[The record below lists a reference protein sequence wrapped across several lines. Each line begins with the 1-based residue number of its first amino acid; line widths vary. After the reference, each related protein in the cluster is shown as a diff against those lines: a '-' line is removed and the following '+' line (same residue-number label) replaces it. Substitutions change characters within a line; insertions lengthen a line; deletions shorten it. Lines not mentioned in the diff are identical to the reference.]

1 MYCCNKCNILFCTP
15 RCVPHIVQAI
25 RKETVKMQDEW
36 EVGLASTSRLTP
48 SSTPSSSAP
57 STTMDQSVSV
67 PDAYCFEL
75 LSMVLALSGS
85 RVGRSYVAQQDGL
98 LLDLVS
104 LLHTGTP
111 RIQRQVSYYYFIYFL
126 FPYYRLN
133 LVQRRIMDMI
143 LFEVFLKN
151 IHLIPQDQIVQWH
164 YLLI

>member
-1 MYCCNKCNILFCTP
+1 MFSHCAGDPQGDGEDAGRVGGGASLHLPASPPPVP
-15 RCVPHIVQAI
+15 RP
-25 RKETVKMQDEW
+25 
-36 EVGLASTSRLTP
+36 P
-48 SSTPSSSAP
+48 PPP

-111 RIQRQVSYYYFIYFL
+111 RNTETGYYYYFFL
-126 FPYYRLN
+126 VFLLYSHTDQGYRALSFAFVIATPTLLNILSLLN
-133 LVQRRIMDMI
+133 LT
-143 LFEVFLKN
+143 
-151 IHLIPQDQIVQWH
+151 
-164 YLLI
+164 

>member
-1 MYCCNKCNILFCTP
+1 MKPCTYDVT
-15 RCVPHIVQAI
+15 RLISIFFSYQVCSHIVQAI

-111 RIQRQVSYYYFIYFL
+111 RIQRQVIILFFWGIFIYSH
-126 FPYYRLN
+126 PNQCYRASVLP
-133 LVQRRIMDMI
+133 LSLQ
-143 LFEVFLKN
+143 
-151 IHLIPQDQIVQWH
+151 
-164 YLLI
+164 LLHD

>member
-1 MYCCNKCNILFCTP
+1 
-15 RCVPHIVQAI
+15 
-25 RKETVKMQDEW
+25 MQDEW
-36 EVGLASTSRLTP
+36 EAGLASTSRLTP

-57 STTMDQSVSV
+57 STTMDQSASV

-111 RIQRQVSYYYFIYFL
+111 RIQRQVNRGQSWVVAGGMNAPPPLKYCSNSYDGSIT
-126 FPYYRLN
+126 
-133 LVQRRIMDMI
+133 
-143 LFEVFLKN
+143 
-151 IHLIPQDQIVQWH
+151 H
-164 YLLI
+164 